1 MKYMLTSFLFLILAE
16 YRLKEKILEVHNHY
30 YSSVIMSWINDGE
43 SYSIRIAPTK
53 RRHCYLIVSDVIK
66 IVAKSVEDDAAV
78 FLNGEEEIV
87 LSKSDSRG
95 RWRVYI
101 EGNVLSGGD
110 DMGLSNH
117 HYYLSCLSM

>member
-1 MKYMLTSFLFLILAE
+1 
-16 YRLKEKILEVHNHY
+16 
-30 YSSVIMSWINDGE
+30 MSWINDGE
-43 SYSIRIAPTK
+43 IYSIRIAPTK